1 MVFHRLIALDFR
13 PSIVTPTP
21 TLRRPQRR
29 EERREA
35 APAEMGCEVPLGP
48 LGWVGSVRLKRKQ
61 NSLDWFKVTSEPET
75 MVFTIKKIGLM
86 VIYWWFNRRSIG

>member
-13 PSIVTPTP
+13 PSIVTSTP

-35 APAEMGCEVPLGP
+35 VPAEMGCEVPRPGRP
-48 LGWVGSVRLKRKQ
+48 LGGICEVKTKAK
-61 NSLDWFKVTSEPET
+61 F
-75 MVFTIKKIGLM
+75 IGL
-86 VIYWWFNRRSIG
+86 V

>member
-35 APAEMGCEVPLGP
+35 APAEMGCEVPLGR
-48 LGWVGSVRLKRKQ
+48 LGGICEVKTKAK
-61 NSLDWFKVTSEPET
+61 F
-75 MVFTIKKIGLM
+75 IGL
-86 VIYWWFNRRSIG
+86 V